1 MIRIGLIGCG
11 GIGGAH
17 AKGWN
22 AVDSSK
28 ARVVATADV
37 DEKKAKEKAE
47 QVGAKDYYTDYENI
61 LARDDIDAVDI
72 CVPNFLHTE
81 ITVKA
86 AERKKHVLC
95 EKPMTRYLDEGKEML
110 QVCKENNVILMIA
123 HNRRFYPM
131 HVKFKEMIDEGYI
144 ENVFL
149 VRATLGFHPAMRW
162 FDLKKDK
169 LGGGVLIST
178 GVHPIDLTRWFAGN
192 VKRVSYAGNSLMRGM
207 EGEDTAVMTLEFE
220 SGAIGTLV
228 TSWAMRPGHEEYTL
242 YGSNG
247 ALTTREGPRFIG
259 IDGKVIKPEL
269 PGPVDSYHEEVEHF
283 ADCIINKTE
292 PLISGE
298 EGYEALKI
306 VVAAYKSAE
315 EGRIIALAEL

>member
-110 QVCKENNVILMIA
+110 QACKENNVILMIA
-123 HNRRFYPM
+123 HNRRFYPV
-131 HVKFKEMIDEGYI
+131 HVKFKKMIEEGYI

-149 VRATLGFHPAMRW
+149 VRS
-162 FDLKKDK
+162 
-169 LGGGVLIST
+169 IS
-178 GVHPIDLTRWFAGN
+178 IWW
-192 VKRVSYAGNSLMRGM
+192 M
-207 EGEDTAVMTLEFE
+207 EAEW
-220 SGAIGTLV
+220 I
-228 TSWAMRPGHEEYTL
+228 W
-242 YGSNG
+242 
-247 ALTTREGPRFIG
+247 IG
-259 IDGKVIKPEL
+259 IV
-269 PGPVDSYHEEVEHF
+269 
-283 ADCIINKTE
+283 
-292 PLISGE
+292 
-298 EGYEALKI
+298 AL
-306 VVAAYKSAE
+306 
-315 EGRIIALAEL
+315 RC